1 MTNLLNQVKM
11 KDSTGGLVNIVD
23 DEDELGTSGDP
34 VDILC
39 DWNNLLVNAYEL
51 KERFRAAN
59 GTDGVKFA
67 HEVSNLDAITGE
79 TINNSYFTPHLGGL
93 QHRATGAL
101 QAKNDMDTYIKQYIR
116 EDAIESGAVDA
127 NILTDEEAWAIWEEK
142 GEDEKINFWWSAVA
156 QPDLITIEPR
166 EGPEGR
172 GGTNAGVKECTGGSC
187 VHRHYANEVTPSIAI
202 YPRSS
207 YVCNTDS
214 PYNEGCRPAL
224 IPPGSKYDNDNIAA
238 GSPYTARHQSLCQT
252 SSVPTTPI
260 KCDVRYAN
268 GNSGYPICPCK

>member
-1 MTNLLNQVKM
+1 ITDKGGMTNLLNQVKM
-11 KDSTGGLVNIVD
+11 KDSTGELVNIVD

-59 GTDGVKFA
+59 GTDGVEFA

-79 TINNSYFTPHLGGL
+79 TINNSYFTPHLDGL
-93 QHRATGAL
+93 QRFATGAL

-156 QPDLITIEPR
+156 QPDLITMEPR

-172 GGTNAGVKECTGGSC
+172 GGTNFG
-187 VHRHYANEVTPSIAI
+187 
-202 YPRSS
+202 
-207 YVCNTDS
+207 
-214 PYNEGCRPAL
+214 
-224 IPPGSKYDNDNIAA
+224 
-238 GSPYTARHQSLCQT
+238 
-252 SSVPTTPI
+252 
-260 KCDVRYAN
+260 
-268 GNSGYPICPCK
+268 